1 MALRSMWKGFLRFS
15 LVSVP
20 VEAYTAAE
28 RGDGEI
34 HFNQLHDK
42 CHSRIKYKK
51 TCPVHGEVPNDE
63 IVSGYEY
70 AKDKYVIF
78 EPGEIAKVR
87 TEGDRSIAIDTFIEP
102 SEVDPIYYDGRTYY
116 LAPQNAA
123 AEMPYAVLCQAME
136 KMNRYG
142 VATVVLHGKEELLL
156 VRPLDGVLTM
166 TMLHYQSQVRA
177 PSVLKEELPSVKVQT
192 QELKL
197 AQQLIEASTAD
208 EFDFSQ
214 YEDKHSEHLKKLIE
228 AKVEGKEIVSTP
240 SAEEETPIINLMD
253 ALKKSV
259 QQTKRTAAKPKA
271 EKARKTLATRLA
283 KPTNGEKRRRKTS

>member
-1 MALRSMWKGFLRFS
+1 MASRPVWSGFIRFS
-15 LVSVP
+15 LVSIP
-20 VEAYTAAE
+20 VRAYTAAVS
-28 RGDGEI
+28 GGGGAPSL
-34 HFNQLHDK
+34 NQLHAE

-87 TEGDRSIAIDTFIEP
+87 TEGDRSIAIDTFVEP
-102 SEVDPIYYDGRTYY
+102 DQIDPIYYDGRTYY

-123 AEMPYAVLCQAME
+123 AEMPYAVLCEAMK
-136 KMNRYG
+136 KMDRYG

-156 VRPLDGVLTM
+156 VRPLEGVLTM
-166 TMLHYQSQVRA
+166 TMLHYKSQVRS
-177 PSVLKEELPSVKVQT
+177 PEILKEEMPSVKVQT

-197 AQQLIEASTAD
+197 AQQLIDASTSD

-214 YEDKHSEHLKKLIE
+214 YEDKHSEHLKKLIDS
-228 AKVEGKEIVSTP
+228 KVEGKEIVSTP
-240 SAEEETPIINLMD
+240 TAEEETPIINLME

-259 QQTKRTAAKPKA
+259 QQTKKVGSKPKA
-271 EKARKTLATRLA
+271 EKARKQLASRLA
-283 KPTNGEKRRRKTS
+283 KTS